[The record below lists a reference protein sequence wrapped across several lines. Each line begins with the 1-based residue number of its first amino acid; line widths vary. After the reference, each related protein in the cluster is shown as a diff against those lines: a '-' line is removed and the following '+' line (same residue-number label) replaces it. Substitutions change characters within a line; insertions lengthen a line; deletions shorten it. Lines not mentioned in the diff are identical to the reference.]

1 MNAHEMREA
10 AAKVIATN
18 ELLSVSIGPL
28 FNAGW
33 NAANMAGAAA
43 IRAIEITGER
53 TECKHGT
60 PFRYACE
67 HCDSDAINDSHQ
79 QAREEG
85 ARLAIAAAAKACR
98 DHGDD
103 WKRGVGNWTAS
114 EFLARADTAYDCAL
128 AVRVISIESILKGG
142 K

>member
-1 MNAHEMREA
+1 MTAPDDLEWADKEIEKCEDEIASLRQQLAAAEQSKREA
-10 AAKVIATN
+10 
-18 ELLSVSIGPL
+18 S
-28 FNAGW
+28 
-33 NAANMAGAAA
+33 
-43 IRAIEITGER
+43 
-53 TECKHGT
+53 
-60 PFRYACE
+60 
-67 HCDSDAINDSHQ
+67 
-79 QAREEG
+79 EEG

-128 AVRVISIESILKGG
+128 AVGVISIESILKGG